1 MRQEQIVFTVA
12 LLALGGMSYQL
23 FAGSTVPL
31 RGGERGGEGAEL
43 THHRAPDTGIVLP
56 SAGTPPL
63 ARELFAPPRD
73 TLPLAPLQLVEP
85 PRQRLAV
92 LLPPTEPGP
101 LPAAYGRLLRRALPL
116 TEKPEL
122 FAAAEEAEVEP
133 GDFLELDDNAKSE
146 QPRVPAG
153 DKTQRDPFA
162 GETPDERQ
170 ARITGYKQRY
180 DWLQVGPGDLWF
192 GRIENADRYG
202 LGLDSTR
209 AAEPFSFVR
218 LDPET
223 GRELF
228 ANVGAPPLS
237 VERERATSFGF
248 ADTIANGIELRA
260 RRLAGELTRGSF
272 DEALALGAYCVR
284 NRLEAPRAL
293 VIAEELYQRA
303 VRYDP
308 KDPAPR
314 LGLARCLE
322 AAFQFEQAF
331 ATYEALLLDFAHREE
346 VHVAMAELE
355 EKLLLHDAAEQR
367 LRAALTRNQGSWITR
382 FGLGRFLLA
391 RGRASEAHEHLKVA
405 WQAAPQVPELAD
417 VRATIRTTLAD
428 AQFALGE
435 LAEAE
440 STYRSTLAG
449 DAKNERAKAG
459 LLACET
465 LAGKAPA
472 AEGAPTGAGFELLL
486 ARGVADLA
494 NAKHES
500 ARDLLRLAAE
510 ADPLRAH
517 KAYGALSVLAEVT
530 GNGEEALRLA
540 DEALERDPTDAF
552 ALFQRGRLLGLQDD
566 YEGAR
571 AALSGALEQ
580 ELDFTDAL
588 IALGDVAFRLGRF
601 DDAERYLERAVALD
615 GSRAEVHALRGLNL
629 LRLNRVGD
637 ARASFE
643 RGLEVQRDDS
653 TSAGGLAWCLYLEGD
668 PGEAQIRLAAI
679 VDSRRGVAN
688 PEQDPWR
695 LWAETQNTRLG
706 EHLKK
711 VEWRDAF
718 ARRRLGNS
726 WQTREASGVTVTL
739 TDGVAL
745 VTGQFERNGDARLYR
760 QFDGGEFLSFEADVT
775 IDAAKA
781 SGKFGLYAAKEKAG
795 RAGSE
800 PEVTAEAAILRHP
813 DGNLQVRF
821 VRSGQAPEERDMQ
834 QPFPLGKTVRL
845 KIARSGEGSDTSM
858 TLFLDGIPVVEN
870 VKTPGLGQAKTP
882 MLVGFFVEGDNGRAV
897 EARLDNVS
905 VVTRLP

>member
-1 MRQEQIVFTVA
+1 
-12 LLALGGMSYQL
+12 
-23 FAGSTVPL
+23 
-31 RGGERGGEGAEL
+31 
-43 THHRAPDTGIVLP
+43 
-56 SAGTPPL
+56 
-63 ARELFAPPRD
+63 
-73 TLPLAPLQLVEP
+73 
-85 PRQRLAV
+85 
-92 LLPPTEPGP
+92 
-101 LPAAYGRLLRRALPL
+101 LRRALPL

-133 GDFLELDDNAKSE
+133 GDFLELDDSAKPE

-293 VIAEELYQRA
+293 VIAEDLYQRA

-355 EKLLLHDAAEQR
+355 AKLLLHDAAEQR

-440 STYRSTLAG
+440 STYRSALAG
-449 DAKNERAKAG
+449 DAKNERARAG

-615 GSRAEVHALRGLNL
+615 GARAEVHA
-629 LRLNRVGD
+629 
-637 ARASFE
+637 
-643 RGLEVQRDDS
+643 
-653 TSAGGLAWCLYLEGD
+653 
-668 PGEAQIRLAAI
+668 
-679 VDSRRGVAN
+679 
-688 PEQDPWR
+688 
-695 LWAETQNTRLG
+695 
-706 EHLKK
+706 
-711 VEWRDAF
+711 
-718 ARRRLGNS
+718 
-726 WQTREASGVTVTL
+726 
-739 TDGVAL
+739 
-745 VTGQFERNGDARLYR
+745 
-760 QFDGGEFLSFEADVT
+760 
-775 IDAAKA
+775 
-781 SGKFGLYAAKEKAG
+781 
-795 RAGSE
+795 
-800 PEVTAEAAILRHP
+800 
-813 DGNLQVRF
+813 
-821 VRSGQAPEERDMQ
+821 
-834 QPFPLGKTVRL
+834 
-845 KIARSGEGSDTSM
+845 
-858 TLFLDGIPVVEN
+858 
-870 VKTPGLGQAKTP
+870 
-882 MLVGFFVEGDNGRAV
+882 
-897 EARLDNVS
+897 
-905 VVTRLP
+905 